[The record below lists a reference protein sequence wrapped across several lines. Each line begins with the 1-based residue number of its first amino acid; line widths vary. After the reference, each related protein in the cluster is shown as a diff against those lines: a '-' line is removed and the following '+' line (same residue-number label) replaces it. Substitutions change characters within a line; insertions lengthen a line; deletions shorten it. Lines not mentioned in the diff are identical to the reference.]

1 MKKSKTTQAFI
12 MLSILISNAYAGDL
26 PKALSYA
33 DGEQFHLAL
42 SKINYNR
49 IYVEGEKIVKV
60 SLPQNTFV
68 VDKSD
73 INDTESREGSI
84 YLKPLYDAPLTVF
97 FTTDKDHHFSI
108 TANADTSDG
117 KTYKL
122 VMRNLKTKTFVS
134 TKVEDVVLSEDVI
147 SELKEGVIPKD
158 YRQEKTK
165 PRAFYVKK
173 SIRVLCD
180 KQFKSTDKT
189 AFICRLEN
197 KGRDEVALKPSYFNQ
212 QNADFL
218 ELSTETLKPKQ
229 IAYLYGLYNND

>member
-1 MKKSKTTQAFI
+1 MKKSKNI
-12 MLSILISNAYAGDL
+12 PLLIGISLLVFNTYAGDL
-26 PKALSYA
+26 PKVLSYA

-42 SKINYNR
+42 SKINFNR
-49 IYVEGEKIVKV
+49 IYVEGEKIVKI

-73 INDTESREGSI
+73 INDTQSREGSI
-84 YLKPLYDAPLTVF
+84 YLKPLYDVPLTVF

-108 TANADTSDG
+108 TANADASDG

-122 VMRNLKTKTFVS
+122 MMRNLKTKIFVS
-134 TKVEDVVLSEDVI
+134 TKAEDVVLSEDVI
-147 SELKEGVIPKD
+147 SDLKEGVIPHD
-158 YRQEKTK
+158 YINEKIK

-173 SIRVLCD
+173 NVRVFCD

-189 AFICRLEN
+189 AYVCRLEN
-197 KGRDEVALKPSYFNQ
+197 KGRDEIALKTSLFNQ

>member
-1 MKKSKTTQAFI
+1 M
-12 MLSILISNAYAGDL
+12 MLSIFISNVYAGDL

-33 DGEQFHLAL
+33 DGEQFRLAL

-73 INDTESREGSI
+73 INDMDSREGSI

-108 TANADTSDG
+108 TAHADASDG

-122 VMRNLKTKTFVS
+122 VMRNPMKKTFVS

-147 SELKEGVIPKD
+147 SELKEGMIPKD

-165 PRAFYVKK
+165 SRPFYVKK
-173 SIRVLCD
+173 SLRVLCD

-189 AFICRLEN
+189 AYVCRLEN
-197 KGRDEVALKPSYFNQ
+197 KGHDAIALKPSLFNQ